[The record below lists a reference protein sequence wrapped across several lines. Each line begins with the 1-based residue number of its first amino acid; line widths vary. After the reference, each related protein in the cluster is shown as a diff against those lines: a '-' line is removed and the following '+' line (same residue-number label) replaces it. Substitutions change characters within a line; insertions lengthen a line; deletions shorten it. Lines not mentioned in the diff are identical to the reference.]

1 MKRFEKTLAGLAAV
15 VYVSIGLF
23 ASLSIGKPL
32 RFLGVC
38 AHAVFALYIIFF
50 DYEAYYAVRPAS
62 KRYPLLEVAGKIA
75 GWSLLLIPMLFLIVA
90 VFVLRSNLPGG
101 S

>member
-1 MKRFEKTLAGLAAV
+1 MTAV

-38 AHAVFALYIIFF
+38 GHALLALYIIFF
-50 DYEAYYAVRPAS
+50 DYDAYYVAHPTS
-62 KRYPLLEVAGKIA
+62 KRYPLLEMAGKIA
-75 GWSLLLIPMLFLIVA
+75 GWSFLLIPMLILIVV
-90 VFVLRSNLPGG
+90 VFILRSNLPVGR
-101 S
+101 